1 MSDTSPH
8 SENRPLTAFAIV
20 IGTVFLFASSDVLTK
35 HLATRYPVELV
46 MAIRYLV
53 SLMLIL
59 TFFWPVMGRTLWQT
73 RRTHWVLLRGLILV
87 LASLMIGHA
96 LRLMPVG
103 ETISILYSF
112 PILVMILSIPLM
124 KEKLSLFNWGC
135 ALFGFAGVLIIV
147 RPGGGLDTLGV
158 TFALLTALLTAIFH
172 LMTRVLSQTET
183 SHALLFH
190 SILVSTLCSCL
201 LALSTWEGY
210 LPSLMDSGLIALL
223 GIILTIAHFLLTV
236 AYRYAPAS
244 LIAPANWVHIVWAA
258 LLGWLFFDHLPD
270 QWTILGMLVIV
281 AAGVGIA
288 IKTHREN
295 SNHST
300 VTSVS

>member
-1 MSDTSPH
+1 
-8 SENRPLTAFAIV
+8 
-20 IGTVFLFASSDVLTK
+20 
-35 HLATRYPVELV
+35 

-59 TFFWPVMGRTLWQT
+59 TFFWPVTGRTLWQT
-73 RRTHWVLLRGLILV
+73 KHTRWVHLRGLILV
-87 LASLMIGHA
+87 LASPMIDHA
-96 LRLMPVG
+96 LRLIPVG

-124 KEKLSLFNWGC
+124 KEKLNLFNWGC
-135 ALFGFAGVLIIV
+135 AVFGFAGVLIIL

-158 TFALLTALLTAIFH
+158 TFALPTALLTAIFN
-172 LMTRVLSQTET
+172 LMTKVLSQTET

-190 SILVSTLCSCL
+190 SILVGTLCSCL
-201 LALSTWEGY
+201 LALYTWEGY
-210 LPSLMDSGLIALL
+210 FPNLMDSGLIALL
-223 GIILTIAHFLLTV
+223 GIVLTSAHFLLTV

-258 LLGWLFFDHLPD
+258 LLGWLFLDHLPD
-270 QWTILGMLVIV
+270 QWTILGMVVIV
-281 AAGVGIA
+281 AAGVEIA

-300 VTSVS
+300 STSV

>member
-20 IGTVFLFASSDVLTK
+20 IGTVFLFALGEVLTT

-59 TFFWPVMGRTLWQT
+59 TFLWPVMGRTLWQT
-73 RRTHWVLLRGLILV
+73 RRTRWVLLRGLILV

-112 PILVMILSIPLM
+112 PILVMILSITLM
-124 KEKLSLFNWGC
+124 KEKLSLFNWGG
-135 ALFGFAGVLIIV
+135 AFFGFAGVLIIV

-201 LALSTWEGY
+201 LALFTWEGY
-210 LPSLMDSGLIALL
+210 FCLLYTSPSPRD
-223 GIILTIAHFLLTV
+223 
-236 AYRYAPAS
+236 
-244 LIAPANWVHIVWAA
+244 
-258 LLGWLFFDHLPD
+258 
-270 QWTILGMLVIV
+270 
-281 AAGVGIA
+281 
-288 IKTHREN
+288 
-295 SNHST
+295 
-300 VTSVS
+300 

>member
-1 MSDTSPH
+1 MSDASPK

-59 TFFWPVMGRTLWQT
+59 TFLWPVMGRTLWQT
-73 RRTHWVLLRGLILV
+73 RRTRWVLLRGLILV

-124 KEKLSLFNWGC
+124 KEKLSLLNWGC
-135 ALFGFAGVLIIV
+135 AVFGFAGVLIIV

-201 LALSTWEGY
+201 LALST
-210 LPSLMDSGLIALL
+210 
-223 GIILTIAHFLLTV
+223 
-236 AYRYAPAS
+236 
-244 LIAPANWVHIVWAA
+244 
-258 LLGWLFFDHLPD
+258 
-270 QWTILGMLVIV
+270 
-281 AAGVGIA
+281 
-288 IKTHREN
+288 
-295 SNHST
+295 
-300 VTSVS
+300 

>member
-8 SENRPLTAFAIV
+8 LENRPLTAFAIV

-35 HLATRYPVELV
+35 HLATLYPVELV

-59 TFFWPVMGRTLWQT
+59 TFLWPVMGRTLWQT
-73 RRTHWVLLRGLILV
+73 RRTRWVLLRGLILV

-135 ALFGFAGVLIIV
+135 AVFGFAGVLIIV

-158 TFALLTALLTAIFH
+158 TFALLTAILTAIFH

-201 LALSTWEGY
+201 LALST
-210 LPSLMDSGLIALL
+210 
-223 GIILTIAHFLLTV
+223 
-236 AYRYAPAS
+236 
-244 LIAPANWVHIVWAA
+244 
-258 LLGWLFFDHLPD
+258 
-270 QWTILGMLVIV
+270 
-281 AAGVGIA
+281 
-288 IKTHREN
+288 
-295 SNHST
+295 
-300 VTSVS
+300 